1 MCDTNIE
8 KVDLCDELKKSYIDY
23 AMSVITSR
31 AIPNVLDG
39 LKPVQR
45 RILYDM
51 DCLSVDYNKPTKKSA
66 RIVGDTMGKYHPHGD
81 SSIYESLVVMS
92 QPFKRNIPL
101 VDGQGNMGSIEGDG
115 AAAQRYTEA
124 RLQKFSQEV
133 LLSDLDSTVD
143 FVPNYDANEKEP
155 VVLPARLPML
165 LLNGSEGI
173 AVGMNTSTPQ
183 HNLNEVCD
191 LCTAYIS
198 DPEMSLSDMLKI
210 MPGPDFPTGGIIAN
224 KCDIS
229 SIYETGTGK
238 IRIRGKI
245 ELEKGKTKR
254 EHDKLIVSEIP
265 YTMIGMGIGK
275 FIQDVI
281 DLIENKTLPEVTDIS
296 NQSSKDGFRIVLDLK
311 PGYDFD
317 RIINILYKKTKLE
330 DTFGVNMLAIHNGRP
345 YLFTLPMILKTWYE
359 YQKELITRK
368 YSALLIKLN
377 EKQELEEGLIKA
389 CDCID
394 LIIEVIRGAKTV
406 IDAKD
411 CFVNGNTEHITFK
424 KQNTKSQLSKLR
436 FTEAQADAILKMQL
450 QKLIGLELE
459 ALRKEHDE
467 TIENI
472 EECEAILKSDSKKNM
487 IIKKSLASYKKSY
500 CFNRKTE
507 ICDAKEAVYV
517 EKKVTIP
524 GYFLIDRFGYCKF
537 IDDVTYERN
546 QETIPDQ
553 YKYCIKTSNES
564 RIILFTSD
572 GKAYQV
578 KCSDVPLSKYKDKGI
593 PVENISSYTEQ
604 QDILFITDV
613 ENMTTPL
620 LFITKN
626 GFIKSVD
633 ASEFVTA
640 KKEISS
646 TKLSESDELIKVAP
660 LEKKFVVL
668 VTTDHYMLKLNSD
681 YLPKFK
687 KNTIGA
693 RGIKLKSGVVSV
705 CEQFDDCIEIN
716 GCKVDADTAAGKF
729 GSTGK
734 IFKN

>member
-1 MCDTNIE
+1 M
-8 KVDLCDELKKSYIDY
+8 
-23 AMSVITSR
+23 
-31 AIPNVLDG
+31 
-39 LKPVQR
+39 
-45 RILYDM
+45 
-51 DCLSVDYNKPTKKSA
+51 
-66 RIVGDTMGKYHPHGD
+66 
-81 SSIYESLVVMS
+81 
-92 QPFKRNIPL
+92 
-101 VDGQGNMGSIEGDG
+101 
-115 AAAQRYTEA
+115 
-124 RLQKFSQEV
+124 
-133 LLSDLDSTVD
+133 
-143 FVPNYDANEKEP
+143 
-155 VVLPARLPML
+155 
-165 LLNGSEGI
+165 
-173 AVGMNTSTPQ
+173 
-183 HNLNEVCD
+183 
-191 LCTAYIS
+191 
-198 DPEMSLSDMLKI
+198 
-210 MPGPDFPTGGIIAN
+210 
-224 KCDIS
+224 
-229 SIYETGTGK
+229 
-238 IRIRGKI
+238 
-245 ELEKGKTKR
+245 
-254 EHDKLIVSEIP
+254 
-265 YTMIGMGIGK
+265 
-275 FIQDVI
+275 
-281 DLIENKTLPEVTDIS
+281 
-296 NQSSKDGFRIVLDLK
+296 DLK

-317 RIINILYKKTKLE
+317 RIVNILYKKTKLE

-394 LIIEVIRGAKTV
+394 LIIEVIRGSKTV
-406 IDAKD
+406 ADAKD
-411 CFVNGNTEHITFK
+411 CLVNGNTANITFK
-424 KQNTKSQLSKLR
+424 KQSTKSQLSKLR

-450 QKLIGLELE
+450 QKLIGLEIE

-487 IIKKSLASYKKSY
+487 LIKKSLASYKKSY
-500 CFNRKTE
+500 CFNRKAE

-524 GYFLIDRFGYCKF
+524 GYFLMDRFGYCKF

-604 QDILFITDV
+604 QDILYIADV

-620 LFITKN
+620 LFMTKN

-668 VTTDHYMLKLNSD
+668 VTTDHYILKLNSD

-687 KNTIGA
+687 KNTLGA

-716 GCKVDADTAAGKF
+716 GCKVDAETVAGKF